1 MTLFH
6 SFYITSL
13 ILYNMYACA
22 RFVLAHIFIVCAHLW
37 KANIAQYGD
46 NLTKIAEKGL
56 NVAFV

>member
-1 MTLFH
+1 
-6 SFYITSL
+6 
-13 ILYNMYACA
+13 MYACA